1 MDAAFGEA
9 LIRLLPN
16 LRRYAMSLARR
27 ADLADDLVQTTVERA
42 IRASASYDPAA
53 RLEPWLFRIT
63 RNAFIDVTRRQRTQG
78 VEVDV
83 FDIPEALPDDNDRA
97 VEARLMLRATQDAM
111 KSLPP
116 SRPNPA
122 PDLHRGT
129 ELCRS
134 RRRSGHSQG
143 HGDEPPVPR
152 PAGAVGQAG
161 NKMTRHAYFND
172 TCSKGSGRA
181 D

>member
-9 LIRLLPN
+9 MIRLLPN

-27 ADLADDLVQTTVERA
+27 VDLAEDLVQTTVERA

-83 FDIPEALPDDNDRA
+83 FDIPETLPDDNDRA
-97 VEARLMLRATQDAM
+97 VLH
-111 KSLPP
+111 
-116 SRPNPA
+116 
-122 PDLHRGT
+122 PDTLQ
-129 ELCRS
+129 S
-134 RRRSGHSQG
+134 PK
-143 HGDEPPVPR
+143 HG
-152 PAGAVGQAG
+152 
-161 NKMTRHAYFND
+161 
-172 TCSKGSGRA
+172 S
-181 D
+181 

>member
-116 SRPNPA
+116 EQAEILHLICIEELSYAEAAAVLDIPKGTVMSR
-122 PDLHRGT
+122 L
-129 ELCRS
+129 S
-134 RRRSGHSQG
+134 RARLALSDRLGI
-143 HGDEPPVPR
+143 R
-152 PAGAVGQAG
+152 
-161 NKMTRHAYFND
+161 
-172 TCSKGSGRA
+172 
-181 D
+181 

>member
-116 SRPNPA
+116 EQAEILHLICIDELSYAEAAAVLDIPKGTVMSR
-122 PDLHRGT
+122 L
-129 ELCRS
+129 S
-134 RRRSGHSQG
+134 RARLALSDRLGI
-143 HGDEPPVPR
+143 R
-152 PAGAVGQAG
+152 
-161 NKMTRHAYFND
+161 
-172 TCSKGSGRA
+172 
-181 D
+181 

>member
-9 LIRLLPN
+9 LIRLMPN
-16 LRRYAMSLARR
+16 LRRYALSLCRR

-116 SRPNPA
+116 EQAEILHLICIEELSYAEAAAVLDIPKGTVMSR
-122 PDLHRGT
+122 L
-129 ELCRS
+129 S
-134 RRRSGHSQG
+134 RARLALSDRLGI
-143 HGDEPPVPR
+143 R
-152 PAGAVGQAG
+152 
-161 NKMTRHAYFND
+161 
-172 TCSKGSGRA
+172 
-181 D
+181 

>member
-116 SRPNPA
+116 EQAEILHLICIEELSYAEAAAVLDIPKGTVMSR
-122 PDLHRGT
+122 L
-129 ELCRS
+129 S
-134 RRRSGHSQG
+134 RARLALSDKLGIR
-143 HGDEPPVPR
+143 
-152 PAGAVGQAG
+152 
-161 NKMTRHAYFND
+161 
-172 TCSKGSGRA
+172 
-181 D
+181 

>member
-97 VEARLMLRATQDAM
+97 IEARLMLRATQDAM

-116 SRPNPA
+116 EQAEILHLICIEELSYAEAAAVLDIPKGTVMSR
-122 PDLHRGT
+122 L
-129 ELCRS
+129 S
-134 RRRSGHSQG
+134 RARLALSDRLGI
-143 HGDEPPVPR
+143 R
-152 PAGAVGQAG
+152 
-161 NKMTRHAYFND
+161 
-172 TCSKGSGRA
+172 
-181 D
+181 

>member
-42 IRASASYDPAA
+42 IRASGSHDPAF

-63 RNAFIDVTRRQRTQG
+63 RNAFIDTTRRQRTQG

-83 FDIPEALPDDNDRA
+83 FDIPEALPDGGDRA
-97 VEARLMLRATQDAM
+97 VEARLMLRATQAAM
-111 KSLPP
+111 RDLPP
-116 SRPNPA
+116 EQAEILHLICVEELSYAEAAAVLDIPKGTVMSR
-122 PDLHRGT
+122 L
-129 ELCRS
+129 S
-134 RRRSGHSQG
+134 RARLALSERLGI
-143 HGDEPPVPR
+143 R
-152 PAGAVGQAG
+152 
-161 NKMTRHAYFND
+161 
-172 TCSKGSGRA
+172 
-181 D
+181 

>member
-116 SRPNPA
+116 EQAEILHLICIEELSYAEAAAVLDIPQGTVMSR
-122 PDLHRGT
+122 L
-129 ELCRS
+129 S
-134 RRRSGHSQG
+134 RARLALSDRLGI
-143 HGDEPPVPR
+143 R
-152 PAGAVGQAG
+152 
-161 NKMTRHAYFND
+161 
-172 TCSKGSGRA
+172 
-181 D
+181 